1 MYIQD
6 QLNHA
11 HVNDENLAFYKAIGV
26 DYLTINPPPF
36 AAGIQGSMVT
46 RKEMA
51 TYLIDVRK
59 LAETHGL
66 KLMNIALTGP
76 DEITLAGPERDKK
89 IQQWIDVLGAMGD
102 AGVPTLG
109 YNFKPIGNFRTTSA
123 TGRGGAKYSTFD
135 YGEWEQTK
143 GEWPDKQIDEASMW
157 ANMEYF
163 LQRIVPVAEQSGVRL
178 ALHPDDP
185 PIPEAM
191 GGAMRIVSSL
201 EQYERIF
208 QLAPSDAN
216 AMLFC
221 QGCVTEMGVDV
232 YDAIRRMGAQGKIVY
247 AHFRNV
253 KGAGRYFEE
262 VFSRQGRV
270 LENGPLSVD
279 QSLPSQSLH
288 RACSGAGDAPVAVVV
303 TGGVVHTEAAVIET
317 NEAHV
322 FRVDRVDARLSVAG
336 TF

>member
-1 MYIQD
+1 MVMYIQD

-11 HVNDENLAFYKAIGV
+11 QVTDENLAFYKAIGV

-36 AAGIQGSMVT
+36 AAGITGDLTGQDQ
-46 RKEMA
+46 MA
-51 TYLIDVRK
+51 DYLVQVRDH
-59 LAETHGL
+59 AASHGL

-76 DEITLAGPERDKK
+76 DEITLALPERDEK
-89 IQQWIDVLGAMGD
+89 IEQWIDVLRAMAD

-109 YNFKPIGNFRTTSA
+109 YNFKPIGNFRTPSA

-135 YGEWEQTK
+135 YDLWRKTK

-157 ANMEYF
+157 ANMQYF
-163 LQRIVPVAEQSGVRL
+163 LERIVPVAEECGVRL

-208 QLAPSDAN
+208 EIAPSPAN

-232 YDAIRRMGAQGKIVY
+232 YEAIRRIGSQGKIVY
-247 AHFRNV
+247 VHFRNV
-253 KGAGRYFEE
+253 KGSGHYFEE
-262 VFSRQGRV
+262 VFIDEGDVDMIKAMQIYKEIGFQGPFMMDHTP
-270 LENGPLSVD
+270 GIP
-279 QSLPSQSLH
+279 
-288 RACSGAGDAPVAVVV
+288 GD
-303 TGGVVHTEAAVIET
+303 T
-317 NEAHV
+317 
-322 FRVDRVDARLSVAG
+322 DARAGHALATGYMRAAIQSVYG
-336 TF
+336 VN

>member
-11 HVNDENLAFYKAIGV
+11 HVTDENLAFYRAIGV
-26 DYLTINPPPF
+26 DYLTVNPPPF
-36 AAGIQGSMVT
+36 AAGISGELSG
-46 RKEMA
+46 REEMA
-51 TYLIDVRK
+51 QYLIQVRDQ
-59 LAETHGL
+59 AASHGL

-76 DEITLAGPERDKK
+76 DEITLARAERDEK
-89 IQQWIDVLGAMGD
+89 IAQWIDVLRAMAD

-109 YNFKPIGNFRTTSA
+109 YNFKPIGNFRTPSA

-135 YGEWEQTK
+135 YDLWQKTK

-157 ANMEYF
+157 ANMQYF
-163 LQRIVPVAEQSGVRL
+163 LDRIVPVAEQCGVRL

-208 QLAPSDAN
+208 EMAPSPAN

-232 YDAIRRMGAQGKIVY
+232 YDAIRRIGSLDKIVY
-247 AHFRNV
+247 VHFRNV
-253 KGAGRYFEE
+253 KGAEHYFEE
-262 VFSRQGRV
+262 VFVDEGDVDMIKAMQTYKEIGFQGPFMMDHTPSIPGDTHGRAGHA
-270 LENGPLSVD
+270 LAAGYMRAAIQSVY
-279 QSLPSQSLH
+279 
-288 RACSGAGDAPVAVVV
+288 
-303 TGGVVHTEAAVIET
+303 GV
-317 NEAHV
+317 N
-322 FRVDRVDARLSVAG
+322 
-336 TF
+336 

>member
-26 DYLTINPPPF
+26 DYLTVNPPPF
-36 AAGIQGSMVT
+36 AAGISGDLTGREQ
-46 RKEMA
+46 MA
-51 TYLIDVRK
+51 QYLIQVRDQ
-59 LAETHGL
+59 AASHGL

-76 DEITLAGPERDKK
+76 DEITLARPERDAK
-89 IQQWIDVLGAMGD
+89 IGQWIDVLRAMAD

-109 YNFKPIGNFRTTSA
+109 YNFKPIGNFRTPSA

-135 YGEWEQTK
+135 YDLWQKTK
-143 GEWPDKQIDEASMW
+143 GEWPDKQIDEPSMW
-157 ANMEYF
+157 ANMQYF
-163 LQRIVPVAEQSGVRL
+163 LDRIVPVAEECGVRL

-201 EQYERIF
+201 DQYERIF
-208 QLAPSDAN
+208 EMAPSDAN

-232 YDAIRRMGAQGKIVY
+232 YEAIRRIGSQGKIVY
-247 AHFRNV
+247 VHFRNV
-253 KGAGRYFEE
+253 KGSRHYFEE
-262 VFSRQGRV
+262 VFIDEGDVDMMKAMQIYKDVGF
-270 LENGPLSVD
+270 EGPFMMD
-279 QSLPSQSLH
+279 HTP
-288 RACSGAGDAPVAVVV
+288 GIPGDADGRAGHALA
-303 TGGVVHTEAAVIET
+303 TGYMRAAIQSVYGV
-317 NEAHV
+317 N
-322 FRVDRVDARLSVAG
+322 
-336 TF
+336 